1 MIPGSK
7 NKNSTKSVII
17 GIVFMVLIFIG
28 VGVFIL
34 NLNARTKE
42 PNEFNLTSDSLVI
55 EGMYG
60 ETYALSDLTGIEML
74 GAVPEITYKRDG
86 AGIGTVRKGVF
97 TLTGYGDCNVYLFT
111 EGKCIHIVANEGKDV
126 FINFENEADT
136 DALYDQ
142 LSEVIPEAA

>member
-1 MIPGSK
+1 MIHVSK
-7 NKNSTKSVII
+7 NKNNTKSIII
-17 GIVFMVLIFIG
+17 GIALMVIIFIA
-28 VGVFIL
+28 VGAFIL

-42 PNEFNLTSDSLVI
+42 PNEFNLTADSLII

-60 ETYALSDLTGIEML
+60 ETYALSDLRGIEML
-74 GAVPEITYKRDG
+74 NAVPEITYKRDG

-111 EGKCIHIVANEGKDV
+111 EGKCIHIIASEGKDI

-142 LSEVIPEAA
+142 LSEVISEVA